1 MNDWVMLTYQIHE
14 GIERMI
20 IPEAKQ
26 PKPNNYNW
34 VFYTVYALYK
44 LYTCQ

>member
-1 MNDWVMLTYQIHE
+1 MLTYQIHE

-20 IPEAKQ
+20 IPEEKH
-26 PKPNNYNW
+26 PKPNYNW

-44 LYTCQ
+44 LYSYQ